1 MGSYGIG
8 PSRLVGTVAE
18 IFSDDK
24 SIVWPSSIA
33 PFAVHLIALDARDKE
48 TLTQA
53 EEAYNALTSSG
64 IDTLFDDRDARPG
77 EKFADADLI
86 GIPLRVIVS
95 ARTVKEGKLEILNR
109 RSGITEHIAPKTLA
123 TAFHGHL

>member
-8 PSRLVGTVAE
+8 LPRLVGTVAE
-18 IFSDDK
+18 VLSDDK
-24 SIVWPSSIA
+24 SILWPSSIA

-53 EEAYNALTSSG
+53 EEAYNALTASG

-95 ARTVKEGKLEILNR
+95 ARTAKEGKIEVLNR
-109 RSGITEHIAPKTLA
+109 RSGATEHVSPEKLVSTLN
-123 TAFHGHL
+123 GHL